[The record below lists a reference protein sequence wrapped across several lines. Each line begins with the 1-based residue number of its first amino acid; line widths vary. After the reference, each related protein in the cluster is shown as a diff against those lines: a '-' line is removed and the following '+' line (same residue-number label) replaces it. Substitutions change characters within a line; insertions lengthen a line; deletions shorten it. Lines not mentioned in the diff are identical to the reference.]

1 MPRHILLVG
10 LPGAGKS
17 SVGKLVAEALNTF
30 VIDIDALLV
39 REMGMPVSQ
48 IIGMVGEPRFREMER
63 DAVKT
68 AQARDP
74 CVIVPGGGWAAQPG
88 QLDGAKQAGL
98 VIYLR
103 CLPPTAVKRCE
114 QGEARP
120 LLAGV
125 DPSQRMQA
133 LFEER
138 EPFYKQAHHQINT
151 ENTSP
156 EAVAAE
162 VMALARQH
170 GGWFARSGS

>member
-1 MPRHILLVG
+1 
-10 LPGAGKS
+10 
-17 SVGKLVAEALNTF
+17 
-30 VIDIDALLV
+30 
-39 REMGMPVSQ
+39 MGMPVSQ

-63 DAVKT
+63 DAVKA

-103 CLPPTAVKRCE
+103 CLPATALKRCA

-125 DPSQRMQA
+125 DPSQQDASAVLRNGSR
-133 LFEER
+133 F
-138 EPFYKQAHHQINT
+138 
-151 ENTSP
+151 TS
-156 EAVAAE
+156 
-162 VMALARQH
+162 R
-170 GGWFARSGS
+170 RTIR